1 MEVYV
6 TPRAEKNFDQIV
18 DYLTTKWGETTAKQF
33 IKKTDSVIK
42 LLKDYPSMGPV
53 ESGVIRGFQLSKQTR
68 ILYRVKKKQLIILAF
83 FDVRQNPEKKLS

>member
-1 MEVYV
+1 MQVYV

-18 DYLTTKWGETTAKQF
+18 DYLTTKCGETTAKQF

-53 ESGVIRGFQLSKQTR
+53 ESGEIRGFQLSKQTR
-68 ILYRVKKKQLIILAF
+68 IYIELKKSSLLF
-83 FDVRQNPEKKLS
+83 

>member
-1 MEVYV
+1 MQVYV

-18 DYLTTKWGETTAKQF
+18 DYLITKWGETTAKQF

-53 ESGVIRGFQLSKQTR
+53 ESGEIRGFQLSKQTR

-83 FDVRQNPEKKLS
+83 FDVRQNPEKKFP

>member
-1 MEVYV
+1 MQVYV

-53 ESGVIRGFQLSKQTR
+53 ESGEIRGFQLSKQTR

-83 FDVRQNPEKKLS
+83 FDVRQNPEKKFS

>member
-1 MEVYV
+1 
-6 TPRAEKNFDQIV
+6 
-18 DYLTTKWGETTAKQF
+18 LTTKWGETIAKQF

-53 ESGVIRGFQLSKQTR
+53 ESGEIRGFQLSKQTR

-83 FDVRQNPEKKLS
+83 FDVRQNPEKKFS

>member
-1 MEVYV
+1 MQVYV

-53 ESGVIRGFQLSKQTR
+53 ESGEIRGFQLSNKPGFY
-68 ILYRVKKKQLIILAF
+68 IELKKSSLLF
-83 FDVRQNPEKKLS
+83 

>member
-1 MEVYV
+1 MQVYV

-53 ESGVIRGFQLSKQTR
+53 ESGEIRGFQLSKQTR
-68 ILYRVKKKQLIILAF
+68 ILYRVKKKAAYYFSIL
-83 FDVRQNPEKKLS
+83 